1 MEEFMKD
8 ELRKSDLPESI
19 DYEIRDIF
27 VMTGESFQL
36 LEAIFLLMPRVDKQA
51 TDLEAGG

>member
-1 MEEFMKD
+1 MKD